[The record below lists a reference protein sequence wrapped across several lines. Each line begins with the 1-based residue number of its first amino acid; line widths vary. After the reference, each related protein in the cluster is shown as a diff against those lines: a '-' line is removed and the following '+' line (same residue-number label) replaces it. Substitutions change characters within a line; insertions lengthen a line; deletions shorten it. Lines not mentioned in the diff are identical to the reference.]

1 VKTGSD
7 QWQIYKEVHKY
18 QSITEA
24 ERQNLKREFYTK
36 QVDKEFENVMKTE
49 TQEEMKEF

>member
-1 VKTGSD
+1 M
-7 QWQIYKEVHKY
+7 HNY
-18 QSITEA
+18 QKITEA

-36 QVDKEFENVMKTE
+36 HVDKEFENVMKTE